1 MYQLRLNGVL
11 IDSGPFKSMSA
22 LFDDLSGLS
31 FAKGTKANWL
41 DKMSVSESY
50 QCYLQIKASE
60 FDIAAWH
67 GVLSLIDGHGETERV
82 HLFDTHAQAL
92 SQVKQRSSA
101 STAPKP
107 LRKRSK

>member
-31 FAKGTKANWL
+31 FAKGNKANWL

-67 GVLSLIDGHGETERV
+67 GVLSLIDERGETDRV
-82 HLFDTHAQAL
+82 HFFDTHALALHQA
-92 SQVKQRSSA
+92 KQSSDA
-101 STAPKP
+101 SAATKP
-107 LRKRSK
+107 MHKRKK